1 MASSTNKN
9 ANPSQDMN
17 IDWKSLFSPC
27 PVDIESQTPQ
37 QEKCPTNRLQIAT
50 GSSL

>member
-1 MASSTNKN
+1 
-9 ANPSQDMN
+9 MN

-37 QEKCPTNRLQIAT
+37 QVTFAKRYNMVKKKTVL
-50 GSSL
+50 